1 MEIFDLVAEGW
12 TKVSQG
18 LNYTTYSKPLSSLTQ
33 KDLDLFKYADE
44 VRAFENNDIPSNFTE
59 EVGDRVYF
67 TYNFSSSNISL
78 AINKRLSSG
87 INSNKNYTHLVYKK
101 RDVIKNDSEI
111 VLSHRTELGGK
122 NLSITNLTPAFV
134 WVLNRNNNTFK
145 SITTKIVGNF
155 EERNDLNPSKVI
167 LKPLIPITNTNFY
180 NQAFSDTTTPYT
192 TVNAGTYTFT
202 LDLLTPHFVC
212 GFFVGTN
219 TTAQVQ
225 LKLYHEFS
233 SDNGTT
239 WTTLQSFSV
248 WNSSVYVSSF
258 IFPLVYTSPGNPIT
272 NRRLRMVAVYKLTMH
287 YLYVINISQPSGN
300 INI

>member
-1 MEIFDLVAEGW
+1 MEIFDLVTEGW
-12 TKVSQG
+12 TLVSQG

-44 VRAFENNDIPSNFTE
+44 VRAFENNNIPSNFTE

-67 TYNFSSSNISL
+67 TYGFNTSNITL
-78 AINKRLSSG
+78 IINKRLSSG

-101 RDVIKNDSEI
+101 RDVTKNDSEI
-111 VLSHRTELGGK
+111 VLSHRVEVGG
-122 NLSITNLTPAFV
+122 NPSSITNLTPAFV

-145 SITTKIVGNF
+145 SIPTKIVGNF
-155 EERNDLNPSKVI
+155 EERNDLNPSRVI
-167 LKPLIPITNTNFY
+167 VKPLIPITNTNLY
-180 NQAFSDTTTPYT
+180 NQAFTDTSTPYT
-192 TVNAGTYTFT
+192 TVNAGTYNFT

-212 GFFVGTN
+212 GFFAGSN

-248 WNSSVYVSSF
+248 WNSPVYISSF
-258 IFPLVYTSPGNPIT
+258 IFPLIYDISGNPIT
-272 NRRLRMVAVYKLTMH
+272 NRRLRMVAVYKLDMH
-287 YLYVINISQPSGN
+287 YLYVINIKQPSGN
-300 INI
+300 IIF

>member
-33 KDLDLFKYADE
+33 KDLDLFKYTDE
-44 VRAFENNDIPSNFTE
+44 VRAFENNNIPSNFTE
-59 EVGDRVYF
+59 EVGDRVSF
-67 TYNFSSSNISL
+67 TYSFNTSNISL
-78 AINKRLSSG
+78 DINKRLSSG

-111 VLSHRTELGGK
+111 VLSHSVEVGGEA
-122 NLSITNLTPAFV
+122 LSITNLTPAFV

-145 SITTKIVGNF
+145 SITKIVGNF
-155 EERNDLNPSKVI
+155 VERNDLNPSRVTF
-167 LKPLIPITNTNFY
+167 KPLIPITNTNLY
-180 NQAFSDTTTPYT
+180 NPSFSDTSTPYT
-192 TVNAGTYTFT
+192 IVNAGTYTFE
-202 LDLLTPHFVC
+202 LDLLIPHFVC
-212 GFFVGTN
+212 GFFSGTN
-219 TTAQVQ
+219 ATSQVQ

-248 WNSSVYVSSF
+248 WNTSSYVSSF
-258 IFPLVYTSPGNPIT
+258 IFPLVYSSPDNPIT
-272 NRRLRMVAVYKLTMH
+272 NRRLRMVAVYNLYMH